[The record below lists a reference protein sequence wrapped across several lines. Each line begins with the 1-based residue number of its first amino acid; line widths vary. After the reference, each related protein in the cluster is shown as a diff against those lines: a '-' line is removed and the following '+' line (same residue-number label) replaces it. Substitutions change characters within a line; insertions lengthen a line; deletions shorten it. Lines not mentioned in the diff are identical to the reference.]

1 MLIKDLSKE
10 IDTQEMTAVRGG
22 SADAQAYIP
31 IWNGVSQGNS
41 NAVGGNMGPVQ
52 LSNDNSASV
61 STEVSAPT
69 NYGAELKVL
78 LPFLSGLVRL

>member
-22 SADAQAYIP
+22 SADAQAYVP
-31 IWNGVSQGNS
+31 VTNLVEQMNFNKVTGNS
-41 NAVGGNMGPVQ
+41 GPVQ
-52 LSNDNSASV
+52 IDNSNSATV
-61 STEVSAPT
+61 STDVSAPT

>member
-10 IDTQEMTAVRGG
+10 IGTQEMTAVHGG

-52 LSNDNSASV
+52 ISNDNSASV

-69 NYGAELKVL
+69 NYGAIVDFA
-78 LPFLSGLVRL
+78 LPVVRKLMPL